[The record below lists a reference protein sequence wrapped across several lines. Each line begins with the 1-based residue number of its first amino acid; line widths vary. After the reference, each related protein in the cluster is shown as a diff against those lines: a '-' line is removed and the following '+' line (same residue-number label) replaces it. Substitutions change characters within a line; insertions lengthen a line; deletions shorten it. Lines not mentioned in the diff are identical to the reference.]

1 MKRGY
6 LQITKLLLRA
16 GERRHPHE
24 PAQRSTVELG
34 HTSLG
39 SVARASVEGDSPAD
53 RRVGRSRTGNTA
65 GASPPR
71 AGRGQPLA
79 TLGLSGSQGPA
90 HPLGSDS
97 RVAPAPYSGCGEET
111 GSGVSELRPEP
122 GPAGRDVVGFHARG
136 VVVSQGGELG
146 AASPG
151 VGDLHRLGGAGGGSG
166 GGTLGRSASAAL
178 LRPAV

>member
-24 PAQRSTVELG
+24 QAQRSTVELG

-79 TLGLSGSQGPA
+79 TLGYRVRKVLLTPWGLIQG
-90 HPLGSDS
+90 
-97 RVAPAPYSGCGEET
+97 
-111 GSGVSELRPEP
+111 LR
-122 GPAGRDVVGFHARG
+122 
-136 VVVSQGGELG
+136 
-146 AASPG
+146 
-151 VGDLHRLGGAGGGSG
+151 
-166 GGTLGRSASAAL
+166 
-178 LRPAV
+178 